1 MYYLKKKKSST
12 GKKTG
17 KSRLS
22 TLTRKL
28 DEIFSLYIRARDSKD
43 GHFRCIS
50 CGRILPYEQADCGH
64 YFSRTHKNT
73 RWDEENANSECRK
86 CNRYCS
92 DHLEG
97 YRIHLIEK
105 IGQRNFDLL
114 SVRAHQIRK
123 WSEFELEELIK
134 YYKAK
139 YESLKEIH

>member
-73 RWDEENANSECRK
+73 RWDEENCSAECKR
-86 CNRYCS
+86 CNRFCA